1 MRTRRPAGRQKPAAS
16 SQRRTW
22 LGIFAAIFVST
33 AACSH
38 DRPNGNIIILGTTNS
53 ATNLDPRVGTDEA
66 SQKIH
71 QLIFNTLVHIDSQ
84 LRVVP
89 ELAESIDHPDPLTYI
104 ARLRKGVLFHNGR
117 ELTSADVVYTFRSF
131 LDPTF
136 KGRSGAYRV
145 VAAVN
150 AIDPY
155 TVEFKLKNPLNSFP
169 VNLVMGIVQEGS
181 GAANAR
187 QPIGTGP
194 YSLTEFVPDDHVALS
209 AFAQHFAGRPRNDG
223 IVLKVIPDDTMRGL
237 ELRKGTVDL
246 IVNDLSPDI
255 VWQLQREGRVKV
267 ETAAGTDYAYVGL
280 NLKDPVLSH
289 VEVRKAIG
297 YAIDREAIVKYLR
310 RGFATTAVGIVPPMS
325 WAFEKNVFDFTHD
338 PGRAEQL
345 LDAAGFRDPDGPG
358 PLPRFRL
365 SLKTSTTEVYR
376 IQAAAIQHDLARVG
390 VAVDVRSSEF
400 QTLSA
405 DVLRGNFQMYTLQ
418 FVGVT
423 DPDILRLVY
432 HSQQIPPTGLN
443 RVRYQNADVDRLIE
457 GAAAAADDDERR
469 KLYGQAQQRIADD
482 APYIPLW
489 DKTNVA
495 IFQPDIHGVTL
506 SPIADFTFLKD
517 VYRQANGSNFGS

>member
-1 MRTRRPAGRQKPAAS
+1 MRRLTVSCAVVVGFLATGTLACTERRPP
-16 SQRRTW
+16 
-22 LGIFAAIFVST
+22 
-33 AACSH
+33 
-38 DRPNGNIIILGTTNS
+38 GNVLILGTTNS

-89 ELAESIDHPDPLTYI
+89 ELAEAIEHPDPLTYI
-104 ARLRKGVLFHNGR
+104 ARLRHGVLFQNGR
-117 ELTSADVVYTFRSF
+117 ELTSDDVVYTFRSF

-145 VAAVN
+145 LAAVN
-150 AIDPY
+150 PLDQY
-155 TVEFKLKNPLNSFP
+155 TVEFKLKSPLNSFP
-169 VNLVMGIVQEGS
+169 INLVMGIVQSGS
-181 GAANAR
+181 GSANAR
-187 QPIGTGP
+187 TPIGTGP
-194 YSLTEFVPDDHVALS
+194 YRLKEFIPDDHVSLA
-209 AFAQHFAGRPRNDG
+209 AFDQYFGGRPRNDG

-237 ELRKGTVDL
+237 ELRKGSVDL

-255 VWQLQREGRVKV
+255 VWQLQREGRLHV
-267 ETAAGTDYAYVGL
+267 ETAPGTDYAYIGL
-280 NLKDPVLSH
+280 NLNDPILSH

-297 YAIDREAIVKYLR
+297 YAIDRDAIVKYLR

-325 WAFEKNVFDFTHD
+325 WAFEHNVFDFTHD
-338 PGRAEQL
+338 PAEAGRL
-345 LDAAGFRDPDGPG
+345 LDAAGFPDPDGPG

-390 VAVDVRSSEF
+390 IAIDVRSSEF

-432 HSQQIPPTGLN
+432 HSQQVPPTGLN
-443 RVRYQNADVDRLIE
+443 RVRYRNSDVDRLIE
-457 GAAAAADDDERR
+457 EASAAVDDQQRR
-469 KLYGQAQQRIADD
+469 AYYAEAQQRIAQDV
-482 APYIPLW
+482 PYIALW
-489 DKTNVA
+489 YKTNVA
-495 IFQPDIHGVTL
+495 IFQPDIRGVTL
-506 SPIADFTFLKD
+506 SPIADFTFLRD
-517 VYRQANGSNFGS
+517 VYRQPAASGSGS

>member
-1 MRTRRPAGRQKPAAS
+1 MIRRRV
-16 SQRRTW
+16 TW
-22 LGIFAAIFVST
+22 PSAIVV
-33 AACSH
+33 AIACVTGACREK
-38 DRPNGNIIILGTTNS
+38 RPPGDIIVVGTTNS

-71 QLIFNTLVHIDSQ
+71 QLVFNTLVHIDSQ
-84 LRVVP
+84 LRIVP
-89 ELAESIDHPDPLTYI
+89 ELAESIDHPDPLTYV

-131 LDPTF
+131 LDPNF

-145 VAAVN
+145 LAAVN
-150 AIDPY
+150 PIDAY
-155 TVEFKLKNPLNSFP
+155 TVEFKLKTPLNSFP
-169 VNLVMGIVQEGS
+169 VNLVMGIVQDGS
-181 GAANAR
+181 GSANAR

-194 YSLTEFVPDDHVALS
+194 YRMTEFVPDDHVSLA
-209 AFAQHFAGRPRNDG
+209 AFDQYYAGRPRNDG
-223 IVLKVIPDDTMRGL
+223 ILLKVVPDDTMRGL
-237 ELRKGTVDL
+237 ELRKGSVDL

-255 VWQLQREGRVKV
+255 VWQLQREGRVQV
-267 ETAAGTDYAYVGL
+267 RTAAGTDYAYIGL
-280 NLKDPVLSH
+280 NLNDPILSH

-310 RGFATTAVGIVPPMS
+310 RGFASTAVGIVPPMS
-325 WAFEKNVFDFTHD
+325 WAFERKVFDFSHD
-338 PGRAEQL
+338 PAEAERL

-390 VAVDVRSSEF
+390 IAIDVRSSEF

-405 DVLRGNFQMYTLQ
+405 DVLRGNFQLYTLQ

-432 HSQQIPPTGLN
+432 HSQQVPPTGLN
-443 RVRYQNADVDRLIE
+443 RVRYRNPDVDRLIE
-457 GAAAAADDDERR
+457 EASAAADENDRR
-469 KLYGQAQQRIADD
+469 RLYAEAQQRIAADV
-482 APYIPLW
+482 PYISLW
-489 DKTNVA
+489 YKTNVA
-495 IFQPDIHGVTL
+495 IFQPDIHGVSL

-517 VYRQANGSNFGS
+517 VYRQANGSTSGS